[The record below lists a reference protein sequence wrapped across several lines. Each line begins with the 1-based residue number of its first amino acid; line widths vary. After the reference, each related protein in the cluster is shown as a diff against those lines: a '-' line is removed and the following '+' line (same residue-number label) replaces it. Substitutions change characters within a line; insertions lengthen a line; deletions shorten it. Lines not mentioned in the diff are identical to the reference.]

1 MAKRTDFERI
11 AVPHLDAAYTLA
23 VWLLRSRADA
33 EDVVQEA
40 FLRAFRAF
48 GNFRGGDVRPWL
60 LAIVRNAAYRELGH
74 RKKSAAVVSLDEILA
89 QAGSEGGRSA
99 KLVESLV
106 DKAASAEAQMIRG
119 VDEAILR
126 RALAELPETFREVI
140 VLREIE
146 ELSYRDIAQV
156 IGAPEGTVM
165 SRLSRARTELRDIM
179 KRLIAKEEG
188 HAM

>member
-60 LAIVRNAAYRELGH
+60 LAIVRNAA
-74 RKKSAAVVSLDEILA
+74 
-89 QAGSEGGRSA
+89 
-99 KLVESLV
+99 
-106 DKAASAEAQMIRG
+106 
-119 VDEAILR
+119 
-126 RALAELPETFREVI
+126 
-140 VLREIE
+140 
-146 ELSYRDIAQV
+146 
-156 IGAPEGTVM
+156 
-165 SRLSRARTELRDIM
+165 
-179 KRLIAKEEG
+179 
-188 HAM
+188 